1 MVLNCAQPDSAEAR
15 ALAAGLSGKYDTP
28 VMPLNV
34 LEAGQEDMRAL
45 MERVLYEF
53 PITRVHFATPD
64 WLGALPD
71 GHPLI
76 GEISDAVRQ
85 ALEGATRMRDRDAIA
100 DSLRAHEGMRPA
112 AGEVRLGEGELRFEL
127 PLSQDVYYRVL
138 GEMSGCEIAGDRQL
152 MSMMSDMARAK
163 REYDKLAAALE
174 EVERTGYGLVMPTR
188 AELKLEKPETVR
200 QGSHYGVRI
209 RASAPSM
216 HLIRADVSTEISP
229 LVGTEKQSEEMAAFL
244 TQAMEDDPDG
254 VWDTNMFGKT
264 LSAMIGDELS
274 GKLSHMPQD
283 ARDKVSELL
292 ERIMNEGSGS
302 MICILL

>member
-1 MVLNCAQPDSAEAR
+1 
-15 ALAAGLSGKYDTP
+15 
-28 VMPLNV
+28 
-34 LEAGQEDMRAL
+34 
-45 MERVLYEF
+45 
-53 PITRVHFATPD
+53 
-64 WLGALPD
+64 
-71 GHPLI
+71 
-76 GEISDAVRQ
+76 
-85 ALEGATRMRDRDAIA
+85 
-100 DSLRAHEGMRPA
+100 
-112 AGEVRLGEGELRFEL
+112 
-127 PLSQDVYYRVL
+127 
-138 GEMSGCEIAGDRQL
+138 MSGCEIAGDRQL